1 MRREERGWGGGGR
14 RERKRDTVSGI
25 SAKSPGQAPQPRS
38 PPFGHRFPP
47 RTKKNPTRLRY
58 AHPGPCPSRGSRPG
72 KKIPPGGRARSGV
85 PFSGGTGAGRGLGQP
100 PGLRRHLLGNDH
112 RETAPLPFPGSA
124 PLFFFYSFGYFF
136 LFVFVVATPSSR
148 LSPLPS
154 QVSFWFWRKEPR
166 PAADDGGKREGGGP
180 GEGDARGPGGGGG
193 CSRLG
198 AGGGGCR
205 CPVIAAL
212 PAARRGTQLA
222 ARDPLE
228 V

>member
-1 MRREERGWGGGGR
+1 MRREERGWGGGE
-14 RERKRDTVSGI
+14 ERKKERHGQWDQREEPR
-25 SAKSPGQAPQPRS
+25 ASPPAPQPPLRA
-38 PPFGHRFPP
+38 PFSTPHQ
-47 RTKKNPTRLRY
+47 KNPTRLRY

-180 GEGDARGPGGGGG
+180 GEGDARGPGGGGAAPD
-193 CSRLG
+193 LG
-198 AGGGGCR
+198 PGAAAAGAPLLPP
-205 CPVIAAL
+205 CPLPGAAPSSL
-212 PAARRGTQLA
+212 PEIR
-222 ARDPLE
+222 
-228 V
+228 